1 MTQVSATASD
11 ITHILQSQPL
21 RKSQCLSSNT
31 FFWSKWKHPV
41 FNSLLWIEAS
51 KALGC
56 PSPLPAASLLRCK
69 TSTCPISHPA
79 APGISFV
86 YLLSLRGHWTPL
98 FRKLNWAAWLYVLS
112 SPFLLLCENYLLWEF
127 LLSRSGF
134 TLWNQLIL
142 WAPLT
147 TQLCSTVCEMWVRW
161 EKFND
166 NISSHLVLQKSSSE
180 SQLQLGKYFLP
191 RRDSLYFIK

>member
-56 PSPLPAASLLRCK
+56 PSPLLAASLSRCK

-127 LLSRSGF
+127 LLVHPMEPAHSLSTSYHSAVQHSVRDVGQVGEVQWQYQQSSGF
-134 TLWNQLIL
+134 T
-142 WAPLT
+142 
-147 TQLCSTVCEMWVRW
+147 
-161 EKFND
+161 K
-166 NISSHLVLQKSSSE
+166 K
-180 SQLQLGKYFLP
+180 
-191 RRDSLYFIK
+191 